1 MYKERKKVILL
12 CAFLILVIAG
22 MIVPDLMHA
31 QYWAALPPYN
41 LMWPLWS
48 PALSP
53 VDPATGLATPLIS
66 SLTSNTLLPV
76 QPGLVKD
83 PYRSLP
89 WALYNTPLALGG
101 GMLFFDITYGLNPF
115 PPSYLLD
122 SVTGTPN
129 PIALPLGWSV
139 YLPVALKGFEYFIPL
154 ANLTYI
160 AQYGLPSTPF
170 LTSADIWGYTPFSA
184 LPPAVF

>member
-1 MYKERKKVILL
+1 MYKERKMVVLL
-12 CAFLILVIAG
+12 YFLIILFIAG
-22 MIVPDLMHA
+22 LIIPDLINA
-31 QYWAALPPYN
+31 AYWASLPPYN

-53 VDPATGLATPLIS
+53 GGVPL
-66 SLTSNTLLPV
+66 LTELTKNTLLPL

-83 PYRSLP
+83 PFKALP
-89 WALYNTPLALGG
+89 WVLYNTPLALGG
-101 GMLFFDITYGLNPF
+101 GMLYFDLNYGLNPF

-122 SVTGTPN
+122 PATGVPN

-160 AQYGLPSTPF
+160 AQYGLPATPF

-184 LPPAVF
+184 LPPAIF